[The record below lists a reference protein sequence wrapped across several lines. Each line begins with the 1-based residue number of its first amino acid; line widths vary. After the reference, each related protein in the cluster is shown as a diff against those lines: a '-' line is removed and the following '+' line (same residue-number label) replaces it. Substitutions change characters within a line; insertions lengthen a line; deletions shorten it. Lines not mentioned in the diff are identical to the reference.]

1 MLPAYRRAFL
11 IQKSAGG
18 GLSYKEIK
26 RAPDDI
32 FTPSEALL
40 NTVFLKLQNNLS
52 RALCRALAAVCT
64 LLVINECQVVIHMD
78 SVRFTLLGT

>member
-1 MLPAYRRAFL
+1 MAATALPCYKNVY
-11 IQKSAGG
+11 KS
-18 GLSYKEIK
+18 KIK

-78 SVRFTLLGT
+78 SI